1 MPAILRGQLTP
12 GYYQGSY
19 HLETISWER
28 STTWGIGMDFTL
40 FGGLT
45 GSLDYYNR
53 KTTGIIMDVSAPAE
67 FALGAY
73 KDNIGALRNQ
83 GVELSLAYAKQLNKD
98 WSINVGAN
106 FAYNKN
112 KILNLGDGTE
122 YIGSGNRR
130 TAVGQQYNSFFMYKA
145 TGKFFNSQQEADD
158 YTAKYGNPFG
168 RKFMAGDLI
177 YEDTNGDGK
186 LDSNDRIYTKHTDIP
201 AITYG
206 FNLGATW
213 KNIDLS
219 MIGRVLEQFLISTT
233 VRFLASSLAMPATH
247 QHYGKTHGQRTI
259 TMLNSL
265 VSSRQETVQAT

>member
-1 MPAILRGQLTP
+1 M
-12 GYYQGSY
+12 
-19 HLETISWER
+19 
-28 STTWGIGMDFTL
+28 
-40 FGGLT
+40 
-45 GSLDYYNR
+45 
-53 KTTGIIMDVSAPAE
+53 
-67 FALGAY
+67 
-73 KDNIGALRNQ
+73 
-83 GVELSLAYAKQLNKD
+83 NKD
-98 WSINVGAN
+98 WTINVGAN

-112 KILNLGDGTE
+112 KILNLGEGTE

-177 YEDTNGDGK
+177 YEDTNGDNK

-219 MIGRVLEQFLISTT
+219 IT
-233 VRFLASSLAMPATH
+233 VRYLVSSLVMPATL
-247 QHYGKTHGQRTI
+247 QHCGKTHGQTTI
-259 TMLNSL
+259 TMLSCHAY
-265 VSSRQETVQAT
+265 SRQETAQAT